1 MVPLFLYTSDVDFMM
16 MLVFKHFSVV
26 TTCFKHRGHT
36 YLSNTHIWHQDREN
50 TSSMHDQLVHSKR
63 TIEFGGSLI
72 FTHIRRGKTKKQ
84 YNVRQLGKRSIYY

>member
-63 TIEFGGSLI
+63 TIEFGDI
-72 FTHIRRGKTKKQ
+72 HHFCAYPKIRKATKH
-84 YNVRQLGKRSIYY
+84 YVRQLGK